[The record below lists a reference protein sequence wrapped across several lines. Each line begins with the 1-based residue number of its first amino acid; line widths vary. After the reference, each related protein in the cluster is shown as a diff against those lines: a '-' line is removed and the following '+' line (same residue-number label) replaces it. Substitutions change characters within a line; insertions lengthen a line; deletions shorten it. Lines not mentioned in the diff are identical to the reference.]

1 MGLREVL
8 PDGLEMEGFL
18 EMEVIFDVMT
28 GENIARERE
37 AGSKTFCVL
46 LTFTAGIELPLS

>member
-28 GENIARERE
+28 GEKTARERE
-37 AGSKTFCVL
+37 AGSKTVCVL
-46 LTFTAGIELPLS
+46 LTFTAGIELPVS